1 MALKKL
7 GIALAAGVLPAFLL
21 AGALLLLFEKKSF
34 STSREANPP
43 EIALAPLPPEARAA
57 EVRRFCI
64 ACHAV
69 PDPDTFP
76 RAHWRKEIAQGY
88 DFLRESALALDYP
101 SLESV
106 VRYYESRAPLERPFI
121 VP

>member
-7 GIALAAGVLPAFLL
+7 GIALVAGGLPAFLL
-21 AGALLLLFEKKSF
+21 AGASLLLFERNSL
-34 STSREANPP
+34 SRQPEESPP
-43 EIALAPLPPEARAA
+43 EVALAAPPAEASASD
-57 EVRRFCI
+57 VRRVCI

-88 DFLRESALALDYP
+88 DFLRESALSLDYP

-106 VRYYESRAPLERPFI
+106 VR
-121 VP
+121 